1 MRPELKFV
9 KRLQALFGPPAE
21 GDSEGTVSEYVNVL
35 AGQSEQTLDRAA
47 DNLARTHKFR
57 NWPTVAEC
65 LDAVAAAK
73 RTVNTAS
80 MGLERIDDVDGWFR
94 ERISRI
100 RIATTERQIDGELRQ
115 IEPYDIAR
123 WIAPERMRNA
133 RFEAEAR
140 RKELLKA
147 TSADLT
153 RRQMGESAK

>member
-1 MRPELKFV
+1 MKPEVKFV
-9 KRLQALFGPPAE
+9 GRMRALFGAPDA
-21 GDSEGTVSEYVNVL
+21 DANAVIDEYTSVL
-35 AGQSEQTLDRAA
+35 AGQSEATLDRAA
-47 DNLARTHKFR
+47 DTLARTHKFR

-80 MGLERIDDVDGWFR
+80 MGIERIDDVDGWFR

-140 RKELLKA
+140 RKEIMRA

-153 RRQMGESAK
+153 RRQMGEAAK